1 MVASEI
7 REQFHEHFVRIIIF
21 TSIPFDYH
29 IMDDKLSLQSWA
41 FDLFTGVYRIDRE
54 LQALKSLELKFWL
67 RIIVFRIFL
76 DVLFRVFTFF
86 KASFNAL
93 TSLIITF

>member
-1 MVASEI
+1 MVTSEI

-29 IMDDKLSLQSWA
+29 IMDDKQSWA

-67 RIIVFRIFL
+67 RFTVFRIFL
-76 DVLFRVFTFF
+76 DVLFRVFTFT